1 MVILT
6 KEPYYG
12 WILIIYKTYKFN
24 LGILKKKKKKPT
36 YRKLSFFNLK
46 KGKFFD
52 TSKKKKKKII
62 LRDVRFIYFLV
73 RNI

>member
-24 LGILKKKKKKPT
+24 LGI
-36 YRKLSFFNLK
+36 F
-46 KGKFFD
+46 
-52 TSKKKKKKII
+52 SKKEKLIGNY
-62 LRDVRFIYFLV
+62 RF
-73 RNI
+73 